1 MIYAYMYVRITIVSD
16 VYIYVY
22 VRIYT
27 YYVRNVYTYTYTTY
41 VRRVAADVEYVADRN
56 GGRLP
61 RAQFQAEHGALG
73 WQYTT
78 NSMKMAMA

>member
-1 MIYAYMYVRITIVSD
+1 MYVRVRTLCL
-16 VYIYVY
+16 YVY
-22 VRIYT
+22 VRIY
-27 YYVRNVYTYTYTTY
+27 VYTTY

-61 RAQFQAEHGALG
+61 RVQFQAEHGALD

-78 NSMKMAMA
+78 NSMKIAMA